1 MPTWKRKLM
10 VEFAAPQFTEKH
22 PTTENLWMDCPKS
35 LEVRTEKS
43 NAYEAIFVQELKR
56 FMQDSKMIGVYHFN
70 AITNRNYRKAWQEGR
85 GLGMELKRYEH
96 IMVKDALEGT
106 VWKNLIHYLDGTVGR
121 QSFTF
126 TPEVKANSLLQL
138 EKKIPECFLICAVV
152 EDRILDRAQVAELSQ
167 MPPKESLLG
176 ETVALLNMPSQKLSR
191 LLNHNQQSLSQN
203 LSQYVKDQG
212 KESE

>member
-70 AITNRNYRKAWQEGR
+70 AITNRNYRKVI
-85 GLGMELKRYEH
+85 LLK
-96 IMVKDALEGT
+96 
-106 VWKNLIHYLDGTVGR
+106 
-121 QSFTF
+121 
-126 TPEVKANSLLQL
+126 
-138 EKKIPECFLICAVV
+138 
-152 EDRILDRAQVAELSQ
+152 
-167 MPPKESLLG
+167 
-176 ETVALLNMPSQKLSR
+176 
-191 LLNHNQQSLSQN
+191 
-203 LSQYVKDQG
+203 
-212 KESE
+212 